1 MGFWEKSAQIV
12 KLLFERGKLS
22 VRQVANETGF
32 SKSSV
37 HRLEQA
43 RQQRQ
48 RHPESALWETMRA
61 NAVWGW
67 KRSASF

>member
-12 KLLFERGKLS
+12 NLLFERGKLS

-37 HRLEQA
+37 YRLE
-43 RQQRQ
+43 
-48 RHPESALWETMRA
+48 
-61 NAVWGW
+61 
-67 KRSASF
+67 